1 MSYNLLKKEYTAGPL
16 EIYGTAIP
24 SPVVVELTNTTE
36 IVGYF
41 YPVFLNIEE
50 CILED
55 KDRGGPGHYIPISLY
70 NVPGEFYMPSSF
82 INVGKSKSSDLY
94 KLYEGEGAENP
105 FSKIKNNLS
114 VLIDDQLPD
123 FVREENIE
131 FIRFLT
137 VYYEFLESNNQAQ
150 EVLQNLTKYSDIDET
165 SELLVD
171 QFFKTYAETLTKSN
185 IADNR
190 FVVKK
195 IKDLYAKKGTEESYR
210 ILFNILF
217 RETVEFFY
225 PYSVVLKP
233 SDGKWVTQ
241 YSLKVKRVIENQ
253 NIFDFE
259 NTEIVG
265 LVSGATA
272 SVNSVLKFNINEY
285 EYYEFILDEN
295 TLTTNFIPGEQVTAI
310 KSFSDELIILN
321 LRAELYRVVSKIT
334 VKNPSAGYKIGHPI
348 TITDTTGRYARAEVS
363 GVDRFGGIK
372 AINIIDSGFE
382 YSNFTTIDPGLPTES
397 IDGTYELVDGK
408 VTLSF
413 PRQHGLVIG
422 KNIQVNYTGNIF
434 SPINNTS
441 HDAVIVSV
449 PTPRKIRFRYPGF

>member
-1 MSYNLLKKEYTAGPL
+1 MAYDLLKKEYKTGPL
-16 EIYGTAIP
+16 EIYGTAKP
-24 SPVVVELTNTTE
+24 SSVIVELTNTTE
-36 IVGYF
+36 IIGYF

-55 KDRGGPGHYIPISLY
+55 KDRGGPGHYITITLY

-82 INVGKSKSSDLY
+82 INVGKTKSSDLY
-94 KLYEGEGAENP
+94 ELYEGEGAENP

-123 FVREENIE
+123 FVREENTE

-137 VYYEFLESNNQAQ
+137 AYYEFLESNNQAQ
-150 EVLQNLTKYSDIDET
+150 EILQNLTKYSDIDET

-185 IADNR
+185 ITDNR

-241 YSLKVKRVIENQ
+241 YSLKVKQVIENQ

-259 NTEIVG
+259 NTEILG
-265 LVSGATA
+265 LTSGATA
-272 SVNSVLKFNINEY
+272 SVSSVLKFNINEY

-295 TLTTNFIPGEQVTAI
+295 TLTTSFIPGEQVTAI
-310 KSFSDELIILN
+310 KSFSDDPIVLN
-321 LRAELYRVVSKIT
+321 LRAELYRVISKIT
-334 VKNPSAGYKIGHPI
+334 IKNPAAGYRIGHPV
-348 TITDTTGRYARAEVS
+348 TITDTTGKYARAEVS

-382 YSNFTTIDPGLPTES
+382 YSNFTTVDPGLPTES
-397 IDGTYELVDGK
+397 INGTYELVDGK

-413 PRQHGLVIG
+413 PRQHGLAIG
-422 KNIQVNYTGNIF
+422 NNIQVNYTGNIF